1 MDNNY
6 PDYKK
11 DFIEYI
17 SSKKISP
24 SIIKRFTS
32 DFSNFYKENTKSFS
46 IFWERIKEWNYSPF
60 ESINELN
67 SFINEKTDAQKT
79 IEFISEWSHS
89 YLGPGELMML
99 IVNKDSYTG
108 GKKKPDLLFTTG
120 NDMIEVKSYVSNFR
134 ISEATSF
141 FTDFGTIIQALTQG
155 GFLTSFT
162 DISNSELKKSMVH
175 FINAFTSERGY
186 IELNSKIWKLE
197 YSDDERMVFKASPK
211 TSKQTAKY
219 SIVRNSLRNW
229 LGRGILS
236 LKLLSIIDP
245 TRKTEIKKKELTDYI
260 DSLLGNKNE
269 IPIPLEQYFM
279 LTKINSLIVYHRNY
293 KESPYRIYELNDLKK
308 FQLDRMG
315 QGKLSY
321 KILD

>member
-6 PDYKK
+6 PDYKEE
-11 DFIEYI
+11 FIEYI

-24 SIIKRFTS
+24 SIIKRFLA
-32 DFSNFYKENTKSFS
+32 DFSNFYKENQNSFS
-46 IFWERIKEWNYSPF
+46 VFWERIKVWNYNPF
-60 ESINELN
+60 ESIKHLN
-67 SFINEKTDAQKT
+67 SFIDERGDAQKT
-79 IEFISEWSHS
+79 IDFLSEWSHS

-99 IVNKDSYTG
+99 IINRNSYTG
-108 GKKKPDLLFTTG
+108 GKKKPDLLFT
-120 NDMIEVKSYVSNFR
+120 NSDNMIEVKSYVTNFR
-134 ISEATSF
+134 ISESTSF

-162 DISNSELKKSMVH
+162 DVSNSDLNKSMGH
-175 FINAFTSERGY
+175 FIKAFTSERGY

-211 TSKQTAKY
+211 TPKQTAKY

-236 LKLLSIIDP
+236 LRLLSIIDP

-260 DSLLGNKNE
+260 DSLLGNKSE

-279 LTKINSLIVYHRNY
+279 LTKITSLIVYHRNY
-293 KESPYRIYELNDLKK
+293 KESPYRIYEIKDLKK
-308 FQLDRMG
+308 FRLDRMG

-321 KILD
+321 KIID

>member
-6 PDYKK
+6 PDYQKE
-11 DFIEYI
+11 FIEYI
-17 SSKKISP
+17 SSKKISQ
-24 SIIKRFTS
+24 SIIKRFVT
-32 DFSNFYKENTKSFS
+32 DFSNFYKENKSSFDL
-46 IFWERIKEWNYSPF
+46 FWERIKEWDCGPF
-60 ESINELN
+60 ESINLIN
-67 SFINEKTDAQKT
+67 SFIDENTGANKALS
-79 IEFISEWSHS
+79 FISEWSHS

-99 IVNKDSYTG
+99 IINRDSYTG
-108 GKKKPDLLFTTG
+108 GKKKPDLIFPD
-120 NDMIEVKSYVSNFR
+120 NNMIEVKSYMTNFR
-134 ISEATSF
+134 ISESTSF

-162 DISNSELKKSMVH
+162 DINNTDLKKSMVH
-175 FINAFTSERGY
+175 FIRAFTCERGY

-197 YSDDERMVFKASPK
+197 YSDDQKMVFKASPK
-211 TSKQTAKY
+211 TPKQTAKY

-245 TRKTEIKKKELTDYI
+245 TRKTEIKRKELSDYI

-279 LTKINSLIVYHRNY
+279 LTKINALIVYHRNY
-293 KESPYRIYELNDLKK
+293 KQSPYRIYELKDLKT